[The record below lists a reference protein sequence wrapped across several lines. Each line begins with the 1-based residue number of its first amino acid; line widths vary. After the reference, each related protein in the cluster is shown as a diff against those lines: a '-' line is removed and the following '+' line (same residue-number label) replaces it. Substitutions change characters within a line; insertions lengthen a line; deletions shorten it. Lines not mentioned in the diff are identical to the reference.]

1 MGEARI
7 GCCFCLC
14 AILFA
19 LACRCTFLVSAHA
32 SQGASPDLIVVLF
45 FCFFLALG
53 GCCRPACIAYCVFVC
68 LFPPVNWRCH

>member
-19 LACRCTFLVSAHA
+19 LACRCTFLFSAHA

-45 FCFFLALG
+45 FCFFFGSRRLL
-53 GCCRPACIAYCVFVC
+53 PSC
-68 LFPPVNWRCH
+68 LYRLLCFRLLVPPR